1 MTIKSYICWFICP
14 GTKACNFI
22 DAIILT
28 SSVGF
33 FQEEEEEE
41 VDDSSKDFGRELYIL
56 SLSLEGDL
64 VITWQLQEKQ
74 MFWLNSS
81 TASSIMACVMPLP
94 LFIYFIEK
102 RLWRRDMPIFTLSHE
117 TNTTLVLFYFNIFSG
132 SRLLLSLENDYA
144 DIKHGYI

>member
-1 MTIKSYICWFICP
+1 MQSSWHRR
-14 GTKACNFI
+14 
-22 DAIILT
+22 
-28 SSVGF
+28 SVGF
-33 FQEEEEEE
+33 FQEEEE
-41 VDDSSKDFGRELYIL
+41 VNDVSSKDFGRELYIL

-94 LFIYFIEK
+94 LFIYLFIFIEK

>member
-1 MTIKSYICWFICP
+1 
-14 GTKACNFI
+14 
-22 DAIILT
+22 LT

-102 RLWRRDMPIFTLSHE
+102 RL
-117 TNTTLVLFYFNIFSG
+117 
-132 SRLLLSLENDYA
+132 
-144 DIKHGYI
+144 

>member
-33 FQEEEEEE
+33 FQEEE

-94 LFIYFIEK
+94 LFIYLFI
-102 RLWRRDMPIFTLSHE
+102 
-117 TNTTLVLFYFNIFSG
+117 
-132 SRLLLSLENDYA
+132 LLKKGYEDVICLSLPYPTRQIQLLFCSILIYFQEA
-144 DIKHGYI
+144 DFFFR